1 MERKEAKLQGMVTLN
16 SCKVNYLIV
25 ITVQS
30 ITVTRSTSS
39 KKTGVESHDHD
50 MVGNGESGMKGGQ
63 VTRNGN
69 FEFMHS

>member
-25 ITVQS
+25 IAVQS

-39 KKTGVESHDHD
+39 KKTGVESRDPG
-50 MVGNGESGMKGGQ
+50 MVGNGESGTKGGQ

-69 FEFMHS
+69 FEFMQC